1 MVCAQ
6 HSQLCASHICAVCV
20 CGVCVCLWCPAG
32 IDIHPMTLEVNFK
45 LPFMREFLLLHGVV
59 DASKTA
65 CLMVLGKGSGQAI
78 LLAVGG
84 AQEALLAQPGT
95 YDVVSLPLLPPVS
108 PIQQNHQHH
117 HPHSCCWPTSV
128 EGAQSAMSGPWF
140 AVPARPNPCL

>member
-1 MVCAQ
+1 M
-6 HSQLCASHICAVCV
+6 CV
-20 CGVCVCLWCPAG
+20 CAG
-32 IDIHPMTLEVNFK
+32 IDIHPMTLEINFK

-95 YDVVSLPLLPPVS
+95 YDVVRQTGHPV
-108 PIQQNHQHH
+108 QA
-117 HPHSCCWPTSV
+117 CRACA
-128 EGAQSAMSGPWF
+128 GF
-140 AVPARPNPCL
+140 C

>member
-1 MVCAQ
+1 MLSGSSWGQDWHNATEAV
-6 HSQLCASHICAVCV
+6 HSYGCNHPLCLCSDIIINPVA
-20 CGVCVCLWCPAG
+20 AG

-84 AQEALLAQPGT
+84 AQEALLAKPGT
-95 YDVVSLPLLPPVS
+95 YDLVRIGFGCGV
-108 PIQQNHQHH
+108 
-117 HPHSCCWPTSV
+117 
-128 EGAQSAMSGPWF
+128 
-140 AVPARPNPCL
+140 